1 MATKNKCLFIDR
13 DGTLNVEVRKGYLNE
28 PEKTVLIPGCG
39 HALAKAKEAGFLLS
53 VITNQAGVAKG
64 LTPKEN
70 LPKILDKLC
79 ELIKTESGLKEFS
92 FDDARY
98 CLHLA
103 EDKCACRKPETLNL
117 KTSLEFLNASKENS
131 FFIGDRETDLECAHR
146 FGMPY
151 ILVRTGY
158 GEETLQML
166 SNTHSFLQPAYVAK
180 NLQDAIDWILK
191 K

>member
-13 DGTLNVEVRKGYLNE
+13 DGTLNVEVRKGYLNS
-28 PEKTVLIPGCG
+28 PENTILIPGCG
-39 HALAKAKEAGFLLS
+39 TALAKAKNAGFLFS

-70 LPKILDKLC
+70 LPLILKKICD
-79 ELIKTESGLKEFS
+79 LIKAESGLKEFC

-103 EDKCACRKPETLNL
+103 EDKCVCRKPEIQNL
-117 KTSLEFLNASKENS
+117 KTSLEFLNASKDES

-158 GEETLQML
+158 GLETEQML
-166 SNTHSFLQPAYVAK
+166 KTSHSFLKPSYIA
-180 NLQDAIDWILK
+180 NDLLDAIDWILK